1 MFLLME
7 ADLEQLANFQA
18 ELAKLAL
25 EEEVGQQNSKFLKEE
40 VAVEADLRS

>member
-18 ELAKLAL
+18 ELAL
-25 EEEVGQQNSKFLKEE
+25 EEEVVQQNSKFLKEE